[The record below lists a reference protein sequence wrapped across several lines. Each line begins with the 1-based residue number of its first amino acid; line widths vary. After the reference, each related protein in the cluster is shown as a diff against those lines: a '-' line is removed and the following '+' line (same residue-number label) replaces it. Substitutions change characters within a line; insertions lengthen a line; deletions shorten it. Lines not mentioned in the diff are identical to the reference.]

1 MRMKICISPVLVLIV
16 HYGWMGLILTLYRL
30 IEEKIILV
38 CYRRCQWF
46 FFVFVSCGSAG
57 EKMKTLKLL
66 PKSSL

>member
-46 FFVFVSCGSAG
+46 FLCSCLAVVPV
-57 EKMKTLKLL
+57 KK
-66 PKSSL
+66 